1 MHRPAENAMEEKM
14 NMEEIRDQID
24 NVDEE
29 LCSLFRKR
37 MDLSLSMAKYKKENN
52 LAVFNQER
60 ENQILHKV
68 TNMLGEPLDKYGRI
82 LYNTIFDVSRAYQH
96 SYMDHNSELKEK
108 IRTAVENTPALFP
121 EKAAVAC
128 QGIAGAFSQAAAEK
142 LFQFPTIMFFASF
155 ESVFNA
161 VEKGMCK
168 YGLLPIENSSYGSV
182 GRVYDLMKSHNFNIV
197 RVVRM
202 KVTHKLLAN
211 PGAKTE
217 DIKEIISHEQA
228 IGQCSEFIR
237 QLTEKNDV
245 KITVCENTAL
255 AAETVA
261 KSGRTDIAAI
271 SSRECA
277 GIYGLQILS
286 ENIQVSDNNYTRF
299 ICISKNL
306 EIYPG
311 ASKISLMLTLPHRPM
326 ALYNMLARFSSLG
339 LNLTK
344 LESRNIPG
352 SDFEFMFYFDIEASV
367 LKEEVLD
374 LLCELDLSPETFVFL
389 GNYTEV

>member
-1 MHRPAENAMEEKM
+1 M
-14 NMEEIRDQID
+14 NIQEIREKID
-24 NVDEE
+24 NIDND
-29 LCSLFRKR
+29 LCDLFSER
-37 MDLSLSMAKYKKENN
+37 MDLALAMAKYKKENG
-52 LAVFNQER
+52 LAVLDQSR
-60 ENQILHKV
+60 ENQVLHRI
-68 TNMLGEPLDKYGRI
+68 TDRLGEPLDKYGRI
-82 LYNTIFDVSRAYQH
+82 LFNTMFDVSRAYQH
-96 SYMDHNSELKEK
+96 SCMESNSELRER
-108 IRTAVENTPALFP
+108 IRKALEDTPQLFP
-121 EKAAVAC
+121 EKATVAC
-128 QGIAGAFSQAAAEK
+128 QGIEGAFSQAAAEK
-142 LFQFPTIMFFASF
+142 LFAFPTIMFFSGF

-161 VEKGMCK
+161 VEKGLCK

-182 GRVYDLMKSHNFNIV
+182 GRVYDLMKSHKFNIA

-202 KVTHKLLAN
+202 KISHKLLAS
-211 PGAKTE
+211 PKAKLE
-217 DIKEIISHEQA
+217 DITEIISHEQA
-228 IGQCSEFIR
+228 IGQCADFIQ
-237 QLTEKNDV
+237 QLGETRDL
-245 KITVCENTAL
+245 KITICENTAL
-255 AAETVA
+255 AAERVA

-286 ENIQVSDNNYTRF
+286 ENIQISDNNYTRF
-299 ICISKNL
+299 ICISKDL

-326 ALYNMLARFSSLG
+326 SLYRMLARFSAMG

-367 LKEEVLD
+367 LQEEVLD

-389 GNYTEV
+389 GNYVEL